1 MKGSFLWKLMYVFCA
16 LAGVLAGYGVF
27 SLANAD
33 DIKPNINTK
42 DSTLVRESGDSVFFD
57 GEKEV
62 GQEMS
67 LESTSISQ
75 DTESP
80 KVLPT
85 SEPTVTLTPTPAAQ
99 VSPVPSPHITA
110 EPQLPE
116 PTILPEPEVGHAV
129 VTPQPGNMPSLAEG
143 WAENGVVMRPAPSP
157 VNTSSVPEGTQ
168 PDMAAETLTY
178 PAEIFGQ
185 VPVINRS
192 DAYVSYFEFAY
203 DLIAML
209 EPQVKERGLNMNSL
223 LTRFAIKALF
233 CGVEI
238 EKLDINAPIPRR
250 LAALCLWLTAQV
262 LNEDSSDTNA
272 KSAQKYVTDIGGCSN
287 AEKKAVAYLYE
298 LGILKG
304 YQTPGQK
311 FYPDAGLKTESGS
324 IWLSGIKQCW
334 K

>member
-33 DIKPNINTK
+33 DIKPNVNTK

-62 GQEMS
+62 GQKTS

-85 SEPTVTLTPTPAAQ
+85 SEPTVTPTPTPAAQ
-99 VSPVPSPHITA
+99 VRPVPSPHITA
-110 EPQLPE
+110 EPQIPE

-129 VTPQPGNMPSLAEG
+129 VTPQPGNMPSLAER
-143 WAENGVVMRPAPSP
+143 WAETGVVMLPTPSP

-168 PDMAAETLTY
+168 PDMATETLTY

-209 EPQVKERGLNMNSL
+209 EPQVKARGLNMNSL

-238 EKLDINAPIPRR
+238 EQLDINAPIPRR

-262 LNEDSSDTNA
+262 LNEDSSDITA

-334 K
+334 E